1 MKSRVLTDLSIK
13 IGEMVFR
20 TFVYFLELF
29 WEVFPQLFPKW
40 FDTHVRNIF
49 KLKWET
55 WKFILEVL
63 EMNNKITYHR
73 EGDYLIPDL
82 SVKGTNSDYHIG
94 LYGMLRLEY

>member
-1 MKSRVLTDLSIK
+1 MVLADISIK

-20 TFVYFLELF
+20 TFVHFFELF
-29 WEVFPQLFPKW
+29 WGIFPQLFPKW
-40 FDTHVRNIF
+40 FDTHVRNNF

-63 EMNNKITYHR
+63 EMNNKITYHK

-82 SVKGTNSDYHIG
+82 YFLSNLKDT
-94 LYGMLRLEY
+94 LENMGN